1 MWHWPLCINWL
12 DRRRDWVGKDVRV
25 IKDRYGNVRASEESV
40 LRMGK
45 EYLQELINEKKWQHK
60 EDVWRTLTE

>member
-12 DRRRDWVGKDVRV
+12 DRRRDLVGKDVRV

-45 EYLQELINEKKWQHK
+45 EYLEELINEKKMTAQGGRV
-60 EDVWRTLTE
+60 EDTH